1 MQKSHFIWFYSQ
13 IVTIW
18 RKANKVITVSWL
30 KSIFLHLTKTTKC
43 MNDYKFHK
51 KFLCFILLIVKFG
64 LPCHAQSSI
73 IAEKD
78 STYLPADSLFARYL
92 HSQNVAIINN
102 NDLKLLPSGREKFND
117 LLKKSKRQNIIY
129 IWNTSISEMTLSEM
143 HCLTCLR
150 KK

>member
-1 MQKSHFIWFYSQ
+1 
-13 IVTIW
+13 
-18 RKANKVITVSWL
+18 
-30 KSIFLHLTKTTKC
+30 

-117 LLKKSKRQNIIY
+117 LFHFNIPFCKRFINYNYKQNG
-129 IWNTSISEMTLSEM
+129 L
-143 HCLTCLR
+143 
-150 KK
+150 